1 MNKGSALKIIIG
13 TISLCAIAAC
23 TKRTPSQIIYRYDD
37 NRYLE
42 LKGFDCEGALW
53 YHDTRRNIHKELVNG
68 VYSTYQIFSGVYIHP
83 SDKYILIPRW
93 EPGAYKISKDYGQ
106 TWQVASYL
114 SPFQGQEINSDGNMV
129 DRPEGKEIKRVV
141 VVNNQAFITTSK
153 NHLYM
158 SSYPFDDPRLK
169 PGGPGIDYQYFDDTD
184 YLSIYTDGKK
194 KSKGKY
200 YYGHTRPESP
210 GAAWGTVVFMKASL
224 AHLTEG
230 YKANYQNLPDKEPE
244 VVGYKGWTRMYC
256 DMDAGK

>member
-1 MNKGSALKIIIG
+1 MKKGSALKIIIG
-13 TISLCAIAAC
+13 AISLCAIAAC
-23 TKRTPSQIIYRYDD
+23 TKKTPSQVIYRYDD

-200 YYGHTRPESP
+200 YYGHTSPEFP

>member
-1 MNKGSALKIIIG
+1 MNKGSALKIMIG

-42 LKGFDCEGALW
+42 LKGYNCEGALW
-53 YHDTRRNIHKELVNG
+53 YHDIRRNIHKELVNG

-93 EPGAYKISKDYGQ
+93 EPDAYKISKDYGQ
-106 TWQVASYL
+106 TWQVADYMASSRAL
-114 SPFQGQEINSDGNMV
+114 ERNSDGVMR
-129 DRPEGKEIKRVV
+129 DYPEGKEIKKVV
-141 VVNNQAFITTSK
+141 VVNNQAFITTAQ

>member
-1 MNKGSALKIIIG
+1 MKPGITIRVLIG
-13 TISLCAIAAC
+13 AVSLFAITAC
-23 TKRTPSQIIYRYDD
+23 TKKIPTQVIYRYDD

-106 TWQVASYL
+106 TWQVATYMA
-114 SPFQGQEINSDGNMV
+114 PFPALERNSDGVMR
-129 DRPEGKEIKRVV
+129 DSPEGKEIKRVV
-141 VVNNQAFITTSK
+141 VVNNQAFISTAQD
-153 NHLYM
+153 HLYM
-158 SSYPFDDPRLK
+158 SSYPFDDPRLA
-169 PGGPGIDYQYFDDTD
+169 PGGPGIDYQYFDDTY
-184 YLSIYTDGKK
+184 YLYRPGKH
-194 KSKGKY
+194 KSGGKY
-200 YYGHTRPESP
+200 VDGHTSPEFP
-210 GAAWGTVVFMKASL
+210 GRAWGTVVFMKASL

>member
-1 MNKGSALKIIIG
+1 MKMSSMLKIIIG
-13 TISLCAIAAC
+13 AISLCAVTAC
-23 TKRTPSQIIYRYDD
+23 TKSPTQIIYRFDD

-42 LKGFDCEGALW
+42 LIGYDCEGYVV
-53 YHDTRRNIHKELVNG
+53 YHDIKRNIHKSI
-68 VYSTYQIFSGVYIHP
+68 YSNPIYMVFTGEYIHP
-83 SDKYILIPRW
+83 SEQYILVPEW

-106 TWQVASYL
+106 TWQVASYM
-114 SPFQGQEINSDGNMV
+114 SPFQGQERNSEGNMV

-141 VVNNQAFITTSK
+141 VVNNQAFITTSL

-169 PGGPGIDYQYFDDTD
+169 PGGSGIDYKYFDDTY
-184 YLSIYTDGKK
+184 YLYKPGKH

-200 YYGHTRPESP
+200 VDGHTSPEFP
-210 GAAWGTVVFMKASL
+210 GRAWGTVVFMKAAL

-244 VVGYKGWTRMYC
+244 VVGYKGWTRMRC
-256 DMDAGK
+256 DLDAGK

>member
-13 TISLCAIAAC
+13 AVLLCAMAAC
-23 TKRTPSQIIYRYDD
+23 TKKIPTQVIYRYDD

>member
-1 MNKGSALKIIIG
+1 MNKGSVLKIIIG
-13 TISLCAIAAC
+13 AISLCAIAAC
-23 TKRTPSQIIYRYDD
+23 TKKTPSQIIYRYDD

-42 LKGFDCEGALW
+42 LKGYNCEGALW
-53 YHDTRRNIHKELVNG
+53 YHDITKNIHKELIDG
-68 VYSTYQIFSGVYIHP
+68 RFASFRIFSGTYIHP
-83 SDKYILIPRW
+83 SDKYILIPNW
-93 EPGAYKISKDYGQ
+93 EPTAYLISKDYGQ
-106 TWQVASYL
+106 TWHVAKYM

-169 PGGPGIDYQYFDDTD
+169 PGGPGIDYQYFDDTY
-184 YLSIYTDGKK
+184 YLYRPGKH
-194 KSKGKY
+194 KSSGEY
-200 YYGHTRPESP
+200 VNAHIRPESP
-210 GAAWGTVVFMKASL
+210 GYAWGMVIFMKKGLDTLVES
-224 AHLTEG
+224 E
-230 YKANYQNLPDKEPE
+230 KANYQNLPDKEPE

>member
-1 MNKGSALKIIIG
+1 MKLGNTVGIIIG
-13 TISLCAIAAC
+13 AVSLCAITAC
-23 TKRTPSQIIYRYDD
+23 TKKTPSQVIYRFDD

-42 LKGFDCEGALW
+42 LIGYDCEGYVV
-53 YHDTRRNIHKELVNG
+53 YHDIKRNIHKSIYGNPIYRV
-68 VYSTYQIFSGVYIHP
+68 FSGEFIHP
-83 SDKYILIPRW
+83 SEQYVLVPEW

-106 TWQVASYL
+106 TWQVAKYMA
-114 SPFQGQEINSDGNMV
+114 PFPALERNSDGVMR
-129 DRPEGKEIKRVV
+129 DRPEGKEVKRVV

-169 PGGPGIDYQYFDDTD
+169 PGGPGIDYQYFDDTY
-184 YLSIYTDGKK
+184 YLYRPGKH
-194 KSKGKY
+194 KSSGEY
-200 YYGHTRPESP
+200 VDGHTSPEFP

-244 VVGYKGWTRMYC
+244 VVGYKGWTRMHC
-256 DMDAGK
+256 DMNAGK